1 MKFLQGI
8 YIFFKIFSSWQS
20 LSGQEQQ
27 SLYRINSC
35 RIFHCCG
42 SAGFLN
48 RDSHVCK
55 MLGFNLSTQSMQYS
69 LVQCIQCGKN
79 FNGPIGMKYHC
90 NRVHFGQL
98 MIICP
103 LCDLA
108 FITSHAYN
116 IYLSTSHGGVEKFD
130 ERFVSMFGCYAPPY

>member
-8 YIFFKIFSSWQS
+8 FFKTFSSWQS

-27 SLYRINSC
+27 NLYRINS
-35 RIFHCCG
+35 RGIFCCCG

-55 MLGFNLSTQSMQYS
+55 MLGFNLSTQSVQYS

-79 FNGPIGMKYHC
+79 FNGLIGMKFHC
-90 NRVHFGQL
+90 NQVHFRQL

-103 LCDLA
+103 LCNLA
-108 FITSHAYN
+108 SITSHAYN
-116 IYLSTSHGGVEKFD
+116 IHLSTSHGGVEKFD

>member
-1 MKFLQGI
+1 MKFLQGM
-8 YIFFKIFSSWQS
+8 YFKNFSSWQS

-27 SLYRINSC
+27 SLYRINS
-35 RIFHCCG
+35 RGIFRCCG

-55 MLGFNLSTQSMQYS
+55 MSGFNLSTQSVQYS

-90 NRVHFGQL
+90 NQVHFGQL
-98 MIICP
+98 MIICT

-116 IYLSTSHGGVEKFD
+116 IHLSTSHGGVEKFD
-130 ERFVSMFGCYAPPY
+130 ERFVSMFGHYAPPY